1 MTAFDATGPACAL
14 CGAACRAA
22 FQPPPAETAPDLDL
36 RPGEPTRSTLR
47 KWLVTCR
54 GCGATAPDLVRLPAA
69 ARAVVA
75 GEAYRALKGPVAGF
89 LRWAMIAEAVDGP
102 AEAAQAMLE
111 AAWMEDDAGR
121 DATTLRRRAAS
132 LWKEPA
138 TMQDA
143 LRLVDVLRRGGAL
156 EGAGSRVAALLA
168 RPDLDETDAAVL
180 RYQQGLITAGDTARH
195 LLSSALRPPA
205 QRPHVTHG
213 QSSGK
218 APGKAPT
225 RGFWQRLAGG

>member
-1 MTAFDATGPACAL
+1 MTEPACSL
-14 CGAACRAA
+14 CGVACRAA

-69 ARAVVA
+69 ARAVVEGA
-75 GEAYRALKGPVAGF
+75 AYRALRGADGAF

-102 AEAAQAMLE
+102 AEAAQAVLE

-121 DATTLRRRAAS
+121 DATALRRRAAS
-132 LWKEPA
+132 LWGEPA

-143 LRLVDVLRRGGAL
+143 LRLVDVLRRGGAF
-156 EGAGSRVAALLA
+156 EAAGVRVSALLA
-168 RPDLDETDAAVL
+168 RPGLDETDAAVL
-180 RYQQGLITAGDTARH
+180 RYQQGLIAAGDTARH

-213 QSSGK
+213 K
-218 APGKAPT
+218 APGKAPI
-225 RGFWQRLAGG
+225 RGFWQRLSGG